1 MKYNFDELID
11 RRNTDC
17 IKYDFAYERGK
28 PKDVLPFWVAD
39 MDFKSPPEVIDALVK
54 RCEHGIFGYTDP
66 KDDYFDSV
74 IDWFGKV
81 HSLNL
86 NREWIVAT
94 AGVVFAINCAI
105 RAFTKEGDGVLVQK
119 PVYYPFF
126 KSVEKNRRKVV
137 NNPLVNNNGRY
148 EVDFEDFEKKIANE
162 NVKLFLLCSPHTPVG
177 RVWKYDELN
186 KMGEICKKHG
196 VIVISDEIHC
206 EFTFGKRHIPFW
218 HAGESF
224 DDFSVIC
231 TSPSKAFN
239 QAALSH
245 ANILIKDNG
254 TRRTF
259 QNEIAVSGL
268 SNTNAMG
275 LAACKAA
282 YDYGFEWLVQLN
294 EYLKGNIDFTKDFIE
309 KNMPHI
315 KITDIEGTY
324 LMWLDFRTLGL
335 SSSALDKLI
344 TEKANLWL
352 DGGTKFGQEGEGF
365 QRINI
370 ATPRS
375 NLHIAL
381 ENIKKALSS

>member
-162 NVKLFLLCSPHTPVG
+162 NVKLFLLCSPHNPVG